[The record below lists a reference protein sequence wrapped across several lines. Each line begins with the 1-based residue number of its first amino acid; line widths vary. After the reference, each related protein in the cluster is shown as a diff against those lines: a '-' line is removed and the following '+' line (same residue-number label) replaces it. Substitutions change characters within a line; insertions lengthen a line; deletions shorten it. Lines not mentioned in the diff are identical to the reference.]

1 MRKRRKTEKK
11 KKKNFKKKGKELRK
25 MDQRVSKDNQ
35 KFFGKLNI
43 IQPLNRIP
51 QVIQDIVTNITSIC
65 DTKL

>member
-1 MRKRRKTEKK
+1 MRKRRKTEK